1 VRRHTCCRLE
11 ILEMAT
17 SSSKKLLPKR
27 LEDELK
33 NIPKYKP
40 RTEPPRRTV
49 ADILGDSVERA
60 AYDEIIGPLVNR
72 LPSSLLKIGPN
83 ANISMNEVSSGKSE
97 SDFTTSL
104 LTRLADAEEET
115 KSLRKQILEKNARLS
130 AAEHENGQ
138 LRAVVEAPSHLLD
151 EINNLKS
158 ENFSLEKQI
167 VDMEE
172 FLHDYG
178 LQWVGG
184 SDSSTKNSR
193 EEAKKS
199 DESSGRLNYGAFAAK
214 IEELNSL
221 LSSEPTQIKTDAKR
235 GKIVHA
241 SELFES
247 ISVTVYSDGIMIRRG
262 PFRDIKTES
271 YELFVRDVM
280 DGFFPSEFRDEF
292 PDGVMFHL
300 IDKHNASYVGSRDH
314 IDGALSRD
322 QLLGKVHKT
331 VLKDGNIISVR
342 QDLVNFIDG
351 TGRNEMGAKDNGDVT
366 NAAGKGVPKSSNI
379 ILKTAASISSRD
391 KESDSKIEKGGE
403 IGGECRPTA
412 SVQVRWLDGTILLA
426 VLFADDCVGDIRRE
440 IERHLDTLDDGGI
453 REYELR
459 SAYPPR
465 VLSDQMSLLEAGLIP
480 NGTIHARGTG
490 K

>member
-1 VRRHTCCRLE
+1 
-11 ILEMAT
+11 MAT
-17 SSSKKLLPKR
+17 TGAKKSLPKR

-60 AYDEIIGPLVNR
+60 AYDEILGPLVNR
-72 LPSSLLKIGPN
+72 LPSTLLKVGPN
-83 ANISMNEVSSGKSE
+83 SNISIGEISSGKTE

-115 KSLRKQILEKNARLS
+115 KSLRKQIVEKNARLN

-151 EINNLKS
+151 EINNLRS

-178 LQWVGG
+178 LQWVG
-184 SDSSTKNSR
+184 SSSSIPKNSR
-193 EEAKKS
+193 EEAKNS
-199 DESSGRLNYGAFAAK
+199 DEASRLLNYGAFAAK

-247 ISVTVYSDGIMIRRG
+247 ISVTVYSDGIMLRRG
-262 PFRDIKTES
+262 PFRDIRSES
-271 YELFVRDVM
+271 YESFVRDVM
-280 DGFFPSEFRDEF
+280 DGFFPSELRDEF

-300 IDKHNASYVGSRDH
+300 IDKHNASYVGSRDQ
-314 IDGALSRD
+314 IDGALSRE

-342 QDLVNFIDG
+342 QDLANFIDG
-351 TGRNEMGAKDNGDVT
+351 SARNESGARDQGDMQNGQ
-366 NAAGKGVPKSSNI
+366 GKGGAKSSNI
-379 ILKTAASISSRD
+379 ILKTAASIISRD
-391 KESDSKIEKGGE
+391 KEGDGSIEQQGEVGGN
-403 IGGECRPTA
+403 CRPTA
-412 SVQVRWLDGTILLA
+412 SVQVRWLDGAVLLA
-426 VLFADDCVGDIRRE
+426 VLFTDDCVGDIRKE
-440 IERHLDTLDDGGI
+440 IKKHLDTVGGGVV

-480 NGTIHARGTG
+480 NGTIHARSTG